1 MGGRTDADRGG
12 GDGGGCGCG
21 RGTVRRVVEF
31 KGLRRGQQNEGQKR
45 PITLHDRQETQHNR
59 QPQLEDAIKADA
71 RLRLNGLT
79 SRAEHSEACKAQLG
93 QLRGGT
99 YPNRGGSSHHAQAT
113 RDGPFTQE
121 VLHYTATGTLRRV

>member
-1 MGGRTDADRGG
+1 M
-12 GDGGGCGCG
+12 
-21 RGTVRRVVEF
+21 VEF

-59 QPQLEDAIKADA
+59 QPQLENAIKADA

-113 RDGPFTQE
+113 RDGAITQE
-121 VLHYTATGTLRRV
+121 VLYYTATGTLRRV